1 MNIKCK
7 LLKELDNG
15 GAIVSMELDEDA
27 KDWLIG
33 EGFIKVLQESLKNSK
48 TYISADDVKRLTSKK
63 TTPKKH
69 PITPKKSKIV
79 PKKGKK

>member
-48 TYISADDVKRLTSKK
+48 TYISADDVKRITAKK